1 MLKLLPLAMLPWC
14 YSVHGM
20 MSAIL
25 WAIALFDRI
34 HLKLKLRKCREM
46 KFTGLC
52 LLRDSFKCSSRQ
64 YLGSIAVV
72 AESVSLIF
80 DNLEMFI
87 LCATLLYMF
96 MVFIYMYYYCVY
108 TRSSEVLILLWLP
121 KWWDQIHFYSCCCY
135 RPLLLYCSVSS
146 GIVSFT
152 FENGCIR
159 ETVNNTIFRFLFLV
173 SFVWWYEMF

>member
-1 MLKLLPLAMLPWC
+1 
-14 YSVHGM
+14 
-20 MSAIL
+20 
-25 WAIALFDRI
+25 
-34 HLKLKLRKCREM
+34 M

-108 TRSSEVLILLWLP
+108 T
-121 KWWDQIHFYSCCCY
+121 
-135 RPLLLYCSVSS
+135 
-146 GIVSFT
+146 
-152 FENGCIR
+152 
-159 ETVNNTIFRFLFLV
+159 
-173 SFVWWYEMF
+173 